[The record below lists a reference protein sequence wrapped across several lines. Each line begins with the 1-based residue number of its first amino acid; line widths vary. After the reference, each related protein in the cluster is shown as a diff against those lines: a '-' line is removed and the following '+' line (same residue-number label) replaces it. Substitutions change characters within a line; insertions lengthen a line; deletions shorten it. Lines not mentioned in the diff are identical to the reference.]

1 MKNNH
6 SYKLNYTDQGDG
18 TPVILL
24 HGVAG
29 SLRQWDYLTPLLL
42 EAGYRTLA
50 VDLLGHGDSS
60 WATDPRHM
68 NQHGGYQIEPVYEY
82 FKFWLEELQLSTPP
96 IIVAHSMGGYLAI
109 NHVLRGNPARGL
121 LLVSPYYTPNQLSRT
136 VRLSIQ
142 RPAISSVLLQNTP
155 YEWVESV
162 IKLSHRNGLS
172 GIFSE
177 AQRQMAVDFKRFDPR
192 ILALPHSTEDLT
204 PHLSRVRVPT
214 MIVWGEKDLTL
225 APSSFPRLSIS
236 IPHARSV
243 RIPQC
248 GHVPHLSHLDLFNQ
262 TALNFIRELS
272 LGYSAPSLRKQQ
284 TDYPR
289 REA

>member
-1 MKNNH
+1 MKNNLP
-6 SYKLNYTDQGDG
+6 YNLNFTDQGQG

-29 SLRQWDYLTPLLL
+29 SLRQWDYLIPPLLD
-42 EAGYRTLA
+42 AGYRTLA

-60 WATDPRHM
+60 WTTDPRHI

-82 FKFWLEELQLSTPP
+82 FKFWLEGLELATPP
-96 IIVAHSMGGYLAI
+96 IIIAHSMGGYLAL
-109 NHVLRGNPARGL
+109 NHVLRGNPVKGL
-121 LLVSPYYTPNQLSRT
+121 LLVSPYYTPKQLSRT

-155 YEWVESV
+155 YQWVESV
-162 IKLSHRNGLS
+162 IRLSHRNGMS
-172 GIFSE
+172 GLFNE

-204 PHLSRVRVPT
+204 PHLPRIRVPT
-214 MIVWGEKDLTL
+214 TVVWGEKDLTL
-225 APSSFPRLSIS
+225 SPGSFPRLAIS

-248 GHVPHLSHLDLFNQ
+248 GHVPHLSHLDFFNQ
-262 TALNFIRELS
+262 TALQFIRDLS
-272 LGYSAPSLRKQQ
+272 QGYPLIPTRKPFA
-284 TDYPR
+284 DYPS

>member
-6 SYKLNYTDQGDG
+6 SYKLNYTDQGQG

-29 SLRQWDYLTPLLL
+29 SLRQWDYLIPLLN
-42 EAGYRTLA
+42 EAGHRTLA

-82 FKFWLEELQLSTPP
+82 FKFWLEGLHLTTPP
-96 IIVAHSMGGYLAI
+96 VIVAHSMGGYLAL
-109 NHVLRGNPARGL
+109 NHILRGYPAKGL
-121 LLVSPYYTPNQLSRT
+121 LLVSPYYTPKQLSRT
-136 VRLSIQ
+136 VRFSIQ

-162 IKLSHRNGLS
+162 IKFSHRNGLS
-172 GIFSE
+172 DVFSE

-204 PHLSRVRVPT
+204 PYLPRIRVPT
-214 MIVWGEKDLTL
+214 MIVWGDKDLTL
-225 APSSFPRLSIS
+225 SPGSFPKLSIS

-262 TALNFIRELS
+262 TALSFIQELS
-272 LGYSAPSLRKQQ
+272 RGFPAPSLRKQISNG
-284 TDYPR
+284 PI